1 MLPRQRI
8 HQRRY
13 TKTSR
18 AGLASFLFPFLNL
31 KFTKYPLYC
40 QSKGGTIISSFY
52 RMGGVAVFGYV
63 RPDTAALRVREFTWY
78 RGVYCGLCR
87 AMGQITGQAS
97 RLTLSYDLTF
107 LALVRSIL
115 TDPFHFTPHHC
126 AVHPLHARLIAD
138 PHPALDYTAAA
149 AAYLT
154 EAKRLDDWQDER
166 GLSRVPPL
174 LLTPLTRPMQSR
186 ATRNLPETAE
196 LPVICAGHLAK
207 LAEKEKE
214 NCPSPDEMA
223 QCFGELLGELFAT
236 GLPETESRIARAIGV
251 GTGRF
256 LYLCDAIDDLAED
269 TQKARYNPLSTL
281 WGELTL
287 EEAGV
292 PSPPVK
298 DAFVTATGL
307 DLTKLGHAVELLPET
322 PLTEIVRNIVY
333 LGMPNMVRKIL
344 AGTHERFSLCQHSER
359 ALLSSEEGAP
369 LSTNETNDRS
379 RT

>member
-1 MLPRQRI
+1 
-8 HQRRY
+8 
-13 TKTSR
+13 
-18 AGLASFLFPFLNL
+18 
-31 KFTKYPLYC
+31 
-40 QSKGGTIISSFY
+40 
-52 RMGGVAVFGYV
+52 MGGAAVFGYV

-87 AMGQITGQAS
+87 AMGQITGQTS

-166 GLSRVPPL
+166 GVSRVPPL
-174 LLTPLTRPMQSR
+174 LLTPITRPMQTR
-186 ATRNLPETAE
+186 AIRTMPETAE
-196 LPVICAGHLAK
+196 LPEICSRYLTLLAK
-207 LAEKEKE
+207 KERE
-214 NCPSPDEMA
+214 NCSSPDEMA
-223 QCFGELLGELFAT
+223 QCFGELLGELFAV
-236 GLPETESRIARAIGV
+236 GLPEKENRIARAIGV

-256 LYLCDAIDDLAED
+256 LYLCDAMDDLTED
-269 TQKARYNPLSTL
+269 VRKERYNPLSAL
-281 WGELTL
+281 WGEMALD
-287 EEAGV
+287 AGV
-292 PSPPVK
+292 PSTLVK

-307 DLTKLGHAVELLPET
+307 DLARLGHAVELLPET

-333 LGMPNMVRKIL
+333 LGMPSMVQRIV
-344 AGTHERFSLCQHSER
+344 AGKHTDDHVSLCHSGER
-359 ALLSSEEGAP
+359 YLLSSGGKYSSEEP
-369 LSTNETNDRS
+369 TDETNYRS